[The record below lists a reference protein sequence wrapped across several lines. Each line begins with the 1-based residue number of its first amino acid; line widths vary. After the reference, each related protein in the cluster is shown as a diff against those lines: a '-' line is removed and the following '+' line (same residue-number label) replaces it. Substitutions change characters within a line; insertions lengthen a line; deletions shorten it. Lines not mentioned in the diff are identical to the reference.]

1 MDSKHTML
9 LFRTPASETKVPG
22 DVRVAVLNTA
32 SRQLDELLPGAD
44 IPAPGGEQQHVYT
57 VPVKPVEAVFA
68 VLGAI
73 SCKTPNGGIC
83 RPGFCFS
90 VQLRY
95 ISPLGLKTL
104 LTAST
109 ARNGYV
115 PDCVTLED
123 LYNIAAPQVKTACEK
138 AADQFSGGS
147 LLTYTHWWQEMT
159 SGTTFARSIAT
170 ALVPVFNSYGFRL
183 DRESVQIK
191 GLASIPLG

>member
-9 LFRTPASETKVPG
+9 LFRTPINETKVAP
-22 DVRVAVLNTA
+22 DARVAVLNTA
-32 SRQLDELLPGAD
+32 TRMLDELMPGAD
-44 IPAPGGEQQHVYT
+44 IPAADSAQLHIYT

-73 SCKTPNGGIC
+73 SCTKPNGSVF
-83 RPGFCFS
+83 RPGFCLS

-95 ISPLGLKTL
+95 ISPMGLKAL
-104 LTAST
+104 LTSCT
-109 ARNGYV
+109 ANKGHV

-123 LYNIAAPQVKTACEK
+123 LYNIIAPKLKDACEK
-138 AADQFSGGS
+138 AADQFSGGR
-147 LLTYTHWWQEMT
+147 LLSYTHWWQEMNGG
-159 SGTTFARSIAT
+159 STFAKSIAA

-191 GLASIPLG
+191 GLASVPAN